1 MIVIGLTGGI
11 GMGKS
16 TVAAQLAALG
26 AKVISADAIVHRLL
40 AEGGGAV
47 EAVGKVFPGT
57 VKKNA
62 VDRKSLGEI
71 VFNDK
76 EKKKQLEA
84 LLHPLVVAE
93 ENRFIEQYQRMGAR
107 MAVLDIPLLFETGAE
122 KRCDVTIVVTAPFF
136 VQKQRVMRRLHMT
149 EAKFNAIVGS
159 QLPDLHKQQRADFVI
174 ETGLGK
180 AHSFRQ
186 VCIILRDAQRLRR
199 ILCNAC
205 GIHRI

>member
-16 TVAAQLAALG
+16 TVASQLAALG
-26 AKVISADAIVHRLL
+26 AKVCSADAIVHKLL
-40 AEGGGAV
+40 GVGGGAV
-47 EAVGKVFPGT
+47 EAVGQAFPGV

-62 VDRKSLGEI
+62 VERKALGEI
-71 VFNDK
+71 VFKDK
-76 EKKKQLEA
+76 TKKLQLEQ

-93 ENRFIEQYQRMGAR
+93 ENWFVEQQKRMGTR
-107 MAVLDIPLLFETGAE
+107 LVVLDIPLLFETGAE
-122 KRCDVTIVVTAPFF
+122 ERCDLTVVVTAPFF

-149 EAKFNAIVGS
+149 EQKFNAIVGS
-159 QLPDLHKQQRADFVI
+159 QLPDLHKQQQADSII

-186 VCIILRDAQRLRR
+186 VAKLVRTL
-199 ILCNAC
+199 
-205 GIHRI
+205 HET